1 MHRRGSKVYTEYR
14 TKARN
19 ADHKYNGT
27 AAGAVGPIEERLQQ
41 FGVVRAFVFG
51 VYGET
56 NEATRAEISEMAMV
70 GAAKR
75 WRGMGQTSQVKA
87 YAVLKHSLTRSLGI
101 AAVRANARMR
111 LRVLSLLSK
120 GGTSVPVGS
129 AADENRH
136 HEEAERE
143 NYRRNGPRGRA
154 TFAAHGNNC
163 ILYCTVIRIVVSYP
177 TVYRTVCMYVQY
189 V

>member
-1 MHRRGSKVYTEYR
+1 MFRSPQIRLYCILYQILQYTVLYSR
-14 TKARN
+14 
-19 ADHKYNGT
+19 
-27 AAGAVGPIEERLQQ
+27 
-41 FGVVRAFVFG
+41 VVRAFVFG

-70 GAAKR
+70 GAAKL
-75 WRGMGQTSQVKA
+75 WRSMGQTSQVKA

-136 HEEAERE
+136 YGITKKQNEKITAAMAL
-143 NYRRNGPRGRA
+143 GPVRLSLRIATTASRCRGGHVRDPINMPRDS
-154 TFAAHGNNC
+154 G
-163 ILYCTVIRIVVSYP
+163 V
-177 TVYRTVCMYVQY
+177 
-189 V
+189 